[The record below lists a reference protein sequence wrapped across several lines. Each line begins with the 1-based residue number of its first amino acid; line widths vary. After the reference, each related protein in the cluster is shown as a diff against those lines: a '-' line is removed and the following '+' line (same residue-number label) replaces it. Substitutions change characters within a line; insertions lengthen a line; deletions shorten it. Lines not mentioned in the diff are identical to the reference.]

1 MLVWRNKEWTAGKRR
16 PSKAVVE
23 TRGPRSM
30 VGVWLHARGQVEPQ
44 RVSNREGCEQL
55 SVQKHQEE
63 DGVGRDMGINV
74 MSLPTC

>member
-1 MLVWRNKEWTAGKRR
+1 MLVWRCREWTAGKRR

-23 TRGPRSM
+23 PPHSM
-30 VGVWLHARGQVEPQ
+30 VWVCLLVRGQREPQ

-63 DGVGRDMGINV
+63 VGVGRDVGINIR
-74 MSLPTC
+74 SPPTR

>member
-1 MLVWRNKEWTAGKRR
+1 MLVWRYREWTAGKRR

-23 TRGPRSM
+23 PPSM
-30 VGVWLHARGQVEPQ
+30 VWVCLLARGQREPQ

-63 DGVGRDMGINV
+63 NGVGRDMGINI
-74 MSLPTC
+74 MSPPTC